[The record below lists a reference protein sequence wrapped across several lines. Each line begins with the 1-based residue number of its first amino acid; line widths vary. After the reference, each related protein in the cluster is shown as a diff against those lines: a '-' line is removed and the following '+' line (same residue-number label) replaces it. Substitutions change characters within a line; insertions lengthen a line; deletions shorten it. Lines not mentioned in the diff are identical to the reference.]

1 MSKTRSSG
9 QWRGWLYVAPA
20 LLFVAVFVVIP
31 FGQLIVMSMT
41 DRSLLGGGKFIGLMN
56 YIRIWNDSGF
66 WRALLFTVK
75 YTIVLT
81 PILMI
86 LGFALALLTADNTP
100 LKRLTR
106 TVVFLPVVIGLSS
119 SSLLWFWL
127 FDEQVG
133 LFNKLLVDLRVIA
146 QPIVWFAS
154 ADLAFWAVV
163 ISITWKVVGFGM
175 VLFIAAIQSIDREI
189 LEAAVID
196 GAGYWRRAFLIIV
209 PLSRR
214 IILLAT
220 LVSAIGSMLAFD
232 QFYIMTSGGPRGQT
246 FTAVYWIYQNS
257 FVSFRL
263 GYGAALSIVLTL
275 IILAFS
281 TLQIGLTARRRGDM
295 TTAALAPEAAAVAT
309 RRAVTP
315 AAYVAVAISIAVIAI
330 MAAPIVLSALASIK
344 TAADASAIPPHY
356 LPRVLSLENYAK
368 VVGFQ
373 AGLATYVG
381 NSALVAAMTIAAC
394 LALAAPAGYGL
405 ARFAMRGKEI
415 AFLILLAPIMIPY
428 QALLTPLYLDFAK
441 VGLVNTHIG
450 LAIVHTILQLPF
462 SIFLMRASFEA
473 IPREIEEAAV
483 IDGCSTWQRLT
494 RVFLPLAVP
503 GLVTVALFAFI
514 NSWNEFL
521 AALIFMNRNTSFT
534 VPILLVSVR
543 AGKFGAV
550 DWGALQASVII
561 SIIPSLAVYLA
572 LQRYYISGLL
582 SGAVK

>member
-1 MSKTRSSG
+1 MSKTRSSD
-9 QWRGWLYVAPA
+9 QWGGWLYVAPA

-31 FGQLIVMSMT
+31 FGQLIVMSAT
-41 DRSLLGGGKFIGLMN
+41 DRSLLGGGRFVGVSN
-56 YIRIWNDSGF
+56 YIKIWNDSGF

-133 LFNKLLVDLRVIA
+133 LLNKLLVDLRVIA

-196 GAGYWRRAFLIIV
+196 GAGYWKRALLIIV

-275 IILAFS
+275 IIFVFS
-281 TLQIGLTARRRGDM
+281 TLQIGLTARS
-295 TTAALAPEAAAVAT
+295 EA
-309 RRAVTP
+309 
-315 AAYVAVAISIAVIAI
+315 
-330 MAAPIVLSALASIK
+330 
-344 TAADASAIPPHY
+344 
-356 LPRVLSLENYAK
+356 
-368 VVGFQ
+368 Q
-373 AGLATYVG
+373 
-381 NSALVAAMTIAAC
+381 
-394 LALAAPAGYGL
+394 
-405 ARFAMRGKEI
+405 
-415 AFLILLAPIMIPY
+415 
-428 QALLTPLYLDFAK
+428 
-441 VGLVNTHIG
+441 
-450 LAIVHTILQLPF
+450 
-462 SIFLMRASFEA
+462 
-473 IPREIEEAAV
+473 
-483 IDGCSTWQRLT
+483 
-494 RVFLPLAVP
+494 
-503 GLVTVALFAFI
+503 
-514 NSWNEFL
+514 
-521 AALIFMNRNTSFT
+521 
-534 VPILLVSVR
+534 
-543 AGKFGAV
+543 
-550 DWGALQASVII
+550 
-561 SIIPSLAVYLA
+561 
-572 LQRYYISGLL
+572 
-582 SGAVK
+582 